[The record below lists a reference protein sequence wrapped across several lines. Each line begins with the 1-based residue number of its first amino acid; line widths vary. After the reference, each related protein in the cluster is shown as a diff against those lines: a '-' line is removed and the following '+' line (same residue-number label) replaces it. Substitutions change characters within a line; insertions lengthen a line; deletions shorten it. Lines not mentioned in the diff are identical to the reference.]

1 MRPRLVF
8 IALMSLTCAATTASP
23 AAAEWFLDAYV
34 GPALTPSEDASASG
48 TLSGAA
54 VDARLQD
61 LRFETGISTGLRL
74 GYWWESLRVLGVG
87 LDLSY
92 LKQELAA
99 QTFTATGTLSDPTG
113 RLLGAPL
120 TVAGVARLTIPRDV
134 VHVIAFAPELML
146 RWPLLASPE
155 FPTGRLQPYVLAG
168 PALFVSYVGGF
179 DVQFSPG
186 LKAGGGVAWQIVK
199 DVAVFAEYQ
208 FTHFRPNYDSTLG
221 VQMKLDIDTNHM
233 VGGLSL
239 RF

>member
-1 MRPRLVF
+1 MRPRLGF
-8 IALMSLTCAATTASP
+8 IVLMALTCATTATSP
-23 AAAEWFLDAYV
+23 AAAEWFLDSYV
-34 GPALTPSEDASASG
+34 GAALTPREDATATG

-54 VDARLQD
+54 VDVRLQD

-74 GYWWESLRVLGVG
+74 GYWWESLRLLGAG

-92 LKQELAA
+92 FNPELAA

-120 TVAGVARLTIPRDV
+120 TVAGVARVTIPRDD
-134 VHVIAFAPELML
+134 VHVIAIAPELML
-146 RWPLLASPE
+146 RWPLLVSPQ

-168 PALFVSYVGGF
+168 PAMFISYVGGF

-199 DVAVFAEYQ
+199 DIAVFAEYQ
-208 FTHFRPNYDSTLG
+208 FTHFRPDYNSTLG
-221 VQMKLDIDTNHM
+221 VQMKLDIDTNHL